1 MQTIHCRWWFL
12 FLTKFNQFNF
22 KYDSEFVILE
32 AFIPL
37 TRALTKSKFDGMKTF
52 LLLESQIVSLVKSIG
67 LSRKFLWGTIIIRY
81 DFYEVSEWRMGLN
94 SGCLK
99 VRRSEWCFLGPDPW
113 IRVAGSPWFP
123 RDPRWPTDAWH
134 CLALQWPPAKPVG
147 TLLHQEDAVQ
157 RGLGHAV
164 AAHLGPSVWVS

>member
-1 MQTIHCRWWFL
+1 
-12 FLTKFNQFNF
+12 
-22 KYDSEFVILE
+22 
-32 AFIPL
+32 
-37 TRALTKSKFDGMKTF
+37 MKTF

-123 RDPRWPTDAWH
+123 TSGNSPPPRGCCPERPRT
-134 CLALQWPPAKPVG
+134 CSG
-147 TLLHQEDAVQ
+147 
-157 RGLGHAV
+157 
-164 AAHLGPSVWVS
+164 GPSRPFSLGVLRQWVLTPMPMYGNVMEVYIICVSYAMFLSEKPMFHQWI